1 MARKKKEEIQP
12 IEASF
17 DEVAEKL
24 VSPMDNNDTD
34 KIIQGDLI
42 PEGELQICQFS
53 KKEVRKVLHNNEWY
67 FSVVDVVAAMTD
79 SPTPSTYW
87 GKLKTKLIDNE
98 KIAQSFPIWEQLK
111 LPGKDGKGY
120 TTDCANVE
128 TIFRIIQSIPSP
140 KAEPFKRWLAKVGY
154 DRIQETQ
161 NPDIAIRRAIG
172 SYLARGRDMQWI
184 EKRLN
189 SIAKRKGL
197 TDEWK
202 ERGIF
207 QGWQYAS
214 LTDTVHKGAFDKT
227 TKEHKSIKHLESNAN
242 LRENMTEMELTLM
255 GLAELATKELVQTKD
270 AQGYK
275 ENHEVAKIGGS
286 IAGNARKN
294 LEKEL
299 GRSIV
304 SEQNFLSKKDDTMA
318 LGNFKNQPKK
328 KKE

>member
-1 MARKKKEEIQP
+1 MTRKNKEVIQP
-12 IEASF
+12 IDANFE
-17 DEVAEKL
+17 EVAEKL
-24 VSPMDNNDTD
+24 ILPMGSNDAD
-34 KIIQGDLI
+34 KITQGDLI

-53 KKEVRKVLHNNEWY
+53 KKEIRKVLHNNEWW

-79 SPTPSTYW
+79 SSNPRRYW
-87 GKLKTKLIDNE
+87 TDLKSKLIKEEGFSQLYE
-98 KIAQSFPIWEQLK
+98 KIVQLK
-111 LPGKDGKGY
+111 MIASDGKERE
-120 TTDCANVE
+120 TDCATVE
-128 TIFRIIQSIPSP
+128 ILFRIIQSIPSP

-154 DRIQETQ
+154 ERIQETQ

-172 SYLARGRDMQWI
+172 SYLAKGRDIQWI

-202 ERGIF
+202 ARGISL
-207 QGWQYAS
+207 GWQYAV
-214 LTDTVHKGAFDKT
+214 LTDTVHKGTFDKT
-227 TKEHKSIKHLESNAN
+227 TKEHKSIKKLENNAN

-275 ENHEVAKIGGS
+275 ENHEAAKIGGS

-304 SEQNFLSKKDDTMA
+304 SEQNFLSEKDGTMA
-318 LGNFKNQPKK
+318 LENFKKQSKK

>member
-1 MARKKKEEIQP
+1 MAQKDQIQLFEDKRIRSAWDPEKE
-12 IEASF
+12 
-17 DEVAEKL
+17 
-24 VSPMDNNDTD
+24 
-34 KIIQGDLI
+34 
-42 PEGELQICQFS
+42 
-53 KKEVRKVLHNNEWY
+53 EWY
-67 FSVVDVVAAMTD
+67 FSIVDVCEVLSGTD
-79 SPTPSTYW
+79 NPRRYW
-87 GKLKTKLIDNE
+87 SDLKRKLKSEGSVELYE
-98 KIAQSFPIWEQLK
+98 KIVQLK
-111 LPGKDGKGY
+111 MIASDGKERE
-120 TTDCANVE
+120 TDCATVE
-128 TIFRIIQSIPSP
+128 ILFRIIQSIPSP

-154 DRIQETQ
+154 ERIQETQ

-172 SYLARGRDMQWI
+172 SYLAKGRDIQWI

-202 ERGIF
+202 ARGISL
-207 QGWQYAS
+207 GWQYAV
-214 LTDTVHKGAFDKT
+214 LTDTVHKGTFDKT
-227 TKEHKSIKHLESNAN
+227 TKEHKSIKKLENNAN

-275 ENHEVAKIGGS
+275 ENHEAAKIGGS

-304 SEQNFLSKKDDTMA
+304 SEQNFLSEKDGTMA
-318 LGNFKNQPKK
+318 LENFKKQSKK